1 MRHWKNT
8 AQLFPRLLKYWG
20 ILLIIKMLYENAD
33 GTGKTWQETPLFAKI
48 IHLADMVDIIGNS
61 RGFSGQQWK
70 RVENCLNQNK
80 GRLFPR
86 II

>member
-61 RGFSGQQWK
+61 RGFSGALLIIWPAGDWK
-70 RVENCLNQNK
+70 MCRAGLM
-80 GRLFPR
+80 
-86 II
+86 

>member
-20 ILLIIKMLYENAD
+20 ILLIIKMLCCGAIRGYQVR
-33 GTGKTWQETPLFAKI
+33 GKRIFAPNI
-48 IHLADMVDIIGNS
+48 ILADMVDIIGNS

-70 RVENCLNQNK
+70 WVENYLNQNK